1 LRHHGPLKPPSKSA
15 VFFISGSGISKSPQG
30 VNLESHFG
38 SAPVVASRAINT
50 DQKRGKLSAAN
61 PHVKAMSALATK
73 EERIHYVSR
82 PSQICSLCLRNQLI
96 RHSVFDFH

>member
-1 LRHHGPLKPPSKSA
+1 MARSSLLQKNA

-50 DQKRGKLSAAN
+50 DQKRGKFPTAN
-61 PHVKAMSALATK
+61 PHVKAISALVTK
-73 EERIHYVSR
+73 EKQIHYVSR
-82 PSQICSLCLRNQLI
+82 PSQICSLCLHNQLI